1 MFLKYGNRKL
11 IMKQHLEG
19 LIAAPFT
26 SVARDMNIKLDGIS
40 NYCGKLKAVGVKGV
54 FVNGTTGEGLSL
66 ALAQRKELAAEW
78 AKYCD
83 DEFKL
88 IVHTGSQSILDC
100 IELTRHADEIGAFAT
115 GLMSPCFFKPADI
128 EGLVEFCSKAA
139 AAGDLPFYYYHIP
152 SMTGVDFLMGDFLR
166 KASKQIPNFAGI
178 KYTHYDIMDY
188 MDCCNY
194 ENGKYDILY
203 GRDETLLSGLAVG
216 AKGAIGST
224 YNYMPKIYL
233 EIIDAFN
240 RGDMDEAR
248 RFQLISVDIVKI
260 LVRSGNPIGVGKAI
274 MKLCGID
281 LGLPLPPCEAL
292 NSEQLSRLETDLT
305 AIKFFDYCIK

>member
-1 MFLKYGNRKL
+1 MNKHFT
-11 IMKQHLEG
+11 G

-26 SVARDMNIKLDGIS
+26 GINADMNVNTQIVAK
-40 NYCGKLKAVGVKGV
+40 YAAALKSADVGGV
-54 FVNGTTGEGLSL
+54 FVNGSTGEGISL
-66 ALAQRKELAAEW
+66 TVEERKRLIDAWADNCDENFPLIVHVGDVCIKNCIELAA
-78 AKYCD
+78 Y
-83 DEFKL
+83 
-88 IVHTGSQSILDC
+88 SQRI
-100 IELTRHADEIGAFAT
+100 
-115 GLMSPCFFKPADI
+115 
-128 EGLVEFCSKAA
+128 KAA
-139 AAGDLPFYYYHIP
+139 AIGMFAPCYYKPSNVDELVGFCAKVAAAAVDTPFYYYHIP